1 MDLATRLLWFSIL
14 LGIVVS
20 AYITIQHTSGGTHPA
35 YDNWLLPVF
44 LAIALQLRNG

>member
-1 MDLATRLLWFSIL
+1 MDLATRLLWFSIM

-20 AYITIQHTSGGTHPA
+20 VYITVQHMMGGAHPA

-44 LAIALQLRNG
+44 IAIALQLRNG